1 MVSLTEKSKNKKI
14 HSTQELCPVADV
26 TSEGIVIVKSTA
38 LSPTKYVR
46 ILKFTPINFDLLS
59 EKDKNAKINTFAGLL
74 RYLPPNCHIKIMS
87 RRADTR
93 EQLRALR
100 SDIESETKPQCR
112 QLQIDQAQQIMEMG
126 QYGVQTDFYLIY
138 HYVHDGG
145 GRPAYEEIAHYMDDQ
160 QTVIAGTLGRCG
172 NILIQPKDKSK
183 ADIQLEYLY
192 DVYSRAEAQDKP
204 FSAKRAEILKKMIER
219 NGLFLQN
226 AVIAPADLLSPT
238 IINDRFSA
246 SQILVDSL
254 YYTFLYVPSR
264 SIPDAVRGGWLS
276 DFIAIAAGIDVD
288 LFLEA
293 IPASKIRQKL
303 RIAQNVNESNWRR
316 AATNNDPSQY
326 ELERL
331 VQSGAQL
338 QADMANGDRFFTFG
352 LMITVTNPDRKQLER
367 MVRKLTATFK
377 ARNID
382 LKPFLG
388 RQKEAFLASLPLC
401 DINKQI
407 WKGMR
412 RNALASDAA
421 SLYPFISS
429 VISDPGGIPLGRN
442 LTNGS
447 LVFLNPFDTS
457 IYTNANMT
465 ILGMAGA
472 GKSVLLKS
480 LALRSRIS
488 HVQTFI
494 IAPEKGYEFDLPAQ
508 AVGGTLIR
516 LGGGYGDT
524 INIMDIRKVNFER
537 RKEMFHVAHEAS
549 LMTQKCEQIQ
559 IFFAM
564 LLPDMT
570 SRESA
575 VLDQAAIATYK
586 EFGITADNK
595 SLIDP
600 RNPPNYRKMPILSD
614 LYRNLKT
621 IGTDADRLVEALG
634 RFVTPNSPA
643 AFFNAPT
650 NVDLD
655 NEFVVIDVSR
665 IRDEKL
671 TTIAMF
677 VALDFLW
684 SAIED
689 DPSRRKMVLIDE
701 VWKLLG
707 SDATPQCAK
716 FVTKIFKLIRS
727 MNGSAVAA
735 TQNLNGFFSR
745 QDSASDVINNSQI
758 SFLLKTKSSEVDALR
773 SAFGLTS
780 IEAEQLTTFN
790 PGEALMVA
798 SQVRAMISVELSKY
812 EYFLMTTDPNDVSR
826 RVTS

>member
-1 MVSLTEKSKNKKI
+1 MISLGDKNKKI

-26 TSEGIVIVKSTA
+26 TSEGIIIVKSTK
-38 LSPTKYVR
+38 LRSVRYVR

-59 EKDKNAKINTFAGLL
+59 ETDKNAKINQFAGLL

-93 EQLRALR
+93 EQFRALQA
-100 SDIESETKPQCR
+100 DIQRETKPQCR
-112 QLQIDQAQQIMEMG
+112 QLQVDQAQQLAEMA
-126 QYGVQTDFYLIY
+126 QYGVQTEFYLVY
-138 HYVHDGG
+138 HYVHEGG
-145 GRPAYEEIAHYMDDQ
+145 ARPSYEEIAHYMDDQ
-160 QTVIAGTLGRCG
+160 QAVISGILARCG
-172 NILIQPKDKSK
+172 NILVQPRNKSK
-183 ADIQLEYLY
+183 ADVQLEYLY
-192 DVYSRAEAQDKP
+192 NVYSRSEAQDKP
-204 FSAKRAEILKKMIER
+204 FATKKAEVLKKMIER
-219 NGLFLQN
+219 HGLQFQN
-226 AVIAPADLLSPT
+226 TVIAPADLISPAV
-238 IINDRFSA
+238 INDRFSA
-246 SQILVDSL
+246 SQILVDGL
-254 YYTFLYVPSR
+254 YYSFLYVPSR

-276 DFIAIAAGIDVD
+276 DFIALSAGIDLDV
-288 LFLEA
+288 FFEA
-293 IPASKIRQKL
+293 IPSSRIRQKL

-338 QADMANGDRFFTFG
+338 QADMASGDRFFTFG
-352 LMITVTNPDRKQLER
+352 LMFTVTHQDRKILAR
-367 MVRKLTATFK
+367 IVRKLSANLR

-382 LKPFLG
+382 IKPFLG

-401 DINKQI
+401 DIDKSI

-442 LTNGS
+442 VTNGS

-472 GKSVLLKS
+472 GKSVLLKA
-480 LALRSRIS
+480 LALRSRLA
-488 HVQTFI
+488 HTQTYI
-494 IAPEKGYEFDLPAQ
+494 IAPEKGYEFDLPTQ

-516 LGGGYGDT
+516 LGGGYGDA

-537 RKEMFHVAHEAS
+537 RKKMFHEEHEAS
-549 LMTQKCEQIQ
+549 LMTKKLEQIH

-564 LLPDMT
+564 PSLLPDIT

-575 VLDQAAIATYK
+575 ALDRALIDTYK

-600 RNPPNYRKMPILSD
+600 RNPQNFKKMPILGD
-614 LYRNLKT
+614 LYRHLKNA
-621 IGTDADRLVEALG
+621 GPDADRLVEALG
-634 RFVTPNSPA
+634 RFVTPDSPA

-665 IRDEKL
+665 IQDEKL

-707 SDATPQCAK
+707 ADAPPQCAK

-727 MNGSAVAA
+727 LNGSAVAA

-745 QDSASDVINNSQI
+745 KDSASDVINNSQI
-758 SFLLKTKSSEVDALR
+758 SWLLRSKSSEAAALQA
-773 SAFGLTS
+773 AFGLTS
-780 IEAEQLTTFN
+780 IETEQLTTFK

-798 SQVRAMISVELSKY
+798 GQVRAMISVELSNLELY
-812 EYFLMTTDPNDVSR
+812 LFTTDPNDISQ
-826 RVTS
+826 RVET